1 SPMPG
6 GAGGSG
12 GNGDEPPDAGAM
24 RGAAALTTATGRY
37 WKDVTQASLTREKVR
52 QAAIDTRRRLLDEA
66 RYERMMMPTAQTL
79 LDRERAADLARSR
92 KGAPSVDVWSGKAL
106 NDLLG
111 SMVKARLG
119 AGPSI
124 PLDDDMLKGIN
135 LTDAGT
141 TGNLGLLKEAKDDGK
156 LPWPRSLTSPR
167 FDKLRARVER
177 SAQDALFS
185 IKREKKAPEEAT
197 LNNLGRALK
206 AL

>member
-1 SPMPG
+1 
-6 GAGGSG
+6 
-12 GNGDEPPDAGAM
+12 
-24 RGAAALTTATGRY
+24 
-37 WKDVTQASLTREKVR
+37 
-52 QAAIDTRRRLLDEA
+52 DEA

-124 PLDDDMLKGIN
+124 PLDDDVLKGIN

-206 AL
+206 ALADELSGSASEMSPSQYIQAKRFLSQLTDARRALEGPKVGANFNRTP